1 MIQFNTNSLH
11 QKKLLGFLLAF
22 FMFAIIESHAQT
34 TKTGTLNDINF
45 LDGRWK
51 GTFNDG
57 PIEASWTAPEGNN
70 IAGFIRMI
78 KDDKPTLYELFA
90 FEQTEKGPVAHV
102 KHFKPGMIA
111 LEEKEVSDT
120 YNFIEAK
127 KNQALFEKDDAS
139 VRIIYELRTQNQL
152 VIQRGKLEE
161 VTGGVPKWT
170 FVDLFIFKRIP

>member
-1 MIQFNTNSLH
+1 MFKSRH
-11 QKKLLGFLLAF
+11 FLLVLIVSAF
-22 FMFAIIESHAQT
+22 FSLTSFAQT
-34 TKTGTLNDINF
+34 AKTGSLNDINF

-51 GTFNDG
+51 GTYNGG
-57 PIEASWTAPEGNN
+57 PIEAAWTAPEGNN
-70 IAGFIRMI
+70 IVGYIRMI
-78 KDDKPTLYELFA
+78 KDNKPALYELFA

-102 KHFKPGMIA
+102 KHFKPGMIS

-139 VRIIYELRTQNQL
+139 VRIIYELRKQNQL

-161 VTGGVPKWT
+161 GTGTPKWT
-170 FVDLFIFKRIP
+170 FIDLFIFNRIP

>member
-1 MIQFNTNSLH
+1 MIKINKNRFP
-11 QKKLLGFLLAF
+11 KILLFLLIF
-22 FMFAIIESHAQT
+22 SLITTFESYAQI
-34 TKTGTLNDINF
+34 TKIGTLNDINF

-51 GTFNDG
+51 GTFNG
-57 PIEASWTAPEGNN
+57 GSIEASWTAPEGNN

-139 VRIIYELRTQNQL
+139 VRIIYELRTQTQL
-152 VIQRGKLEE
+152 VIQRGKMQEA
-161 VTGGVPKWT
+161 TGSTPKWV
-170 FVDLFIFKRIP
+170 FEDLFIFKRIP

>member
-1 MIQFNTNSLH
+1 MLKSKQFFSLLILSVLCSL
-11 QKKLLGFLLAF
+11 QV
-22 FMFAIIESHAQT
+22 FAQS
-34 TKTGTLNDINF
+34 KGTLNDISF

-51 GTFNDG
+51 GIYNGG
-57 PIEASWTAPEGNN
+57 PIEASWTAPEGDN
-70 IAGFIRMI
+70 IVGFIRMI
-78 KDDKPTLYELFA
+78 KDNKPALYELFA

-139 VRIIYELRTQNQL
+139 VRIIYELRKPNQL
-152 VIQRGKLEE
+152 VIQKGKLE
-161 VTGGVPKWT
+161 GDKWT
-170 FVDLFIFKRIP
+170 FIDLFIFNRIK

>member
-1 MIQFNTNSLH
+1 MQLQYIKSLTRV
-11 QKKLLGFLLAF
+11 LLVLFVASFYGNPFVN
-22 FMFAIIESHAQT
+22 AQT
-34 TKTGTLNDINF
+34 VKPGTLNDIGF

-51 GTFNDG
+51 GTYNGG
-57 PIEASWTAPEGNN
+57 PIEAAWTAPEGNN
-70 IAGFIRMI
+70 IVGYIRMI
-78 KDDKPTLYELFA
+78 KEDKPALYELFA

-139 VRIIYELRTQNQL
+139 VRIIYELRQQNQL

-161 VTGGVPKWT
+161 GTGNAPKWT
-170 FVDLFIFKRIP
+170 FVDLFVFKRIP